1 MKRYYESTRIAS
13 LLVKLVMQNISESEK
28 QELAS
33 LVKKSGIDVQEV
45 IEKAVCQDIAPND
58 DADIEAGRKL
68 WKSIERDIKRSDRR
82 WGRMLLPYV
91 AIFVGMIGFAAFYF
105 MYPGQSADHAR
116 KEMSLLKNETVLE
129 FPSGQKVVLT
139 EGTNILDIIQ
149 QNAAAREVNPEP
161 ESAEIYKVKVLCG
174 ATQTVTLED
183 STTVV
188 LYPGSELQFPAFF
201 SSRGR
206 AVKLLGEGYFEVRRD
221 SSRPFTVE
229 AESVSIVVL
238 GTSFNVRAYQ
248 GESTIETVLV
258 TGKVMLNGTVLQPNE
273 MAIFNRKDQHIR
285 IEHVEADI
293 YQQRAQGMFIFDN
306 KTLDEIMREFSLWY
320 GFKYSFEDSVLQNK
334 KFRLKLPRADS
345 FDKLM
350 SLMEKTEEIQ
360 FSVSEQGIKIMDGK
374 K

>member
-1 MKRYYESTRIAS
+1 M
-13 LLVKLVMQNISESEK
+13 
-28 QELAS
+28 
-33 LVKKSGIDVQEV
+33 
-45 IEKAVCQDIAPND
+45 
-58 DADIEAGRKL
+58 
-68 WKSIERDIKRSDRR
+68 
-82 WGRMLLPYV
+82 
-91 AIFVGMIGFAAFYF
+91 
-105 MYPGQSADHAR
+105 
-116 KEMSLLKNETVLE
+116 
-129 FPSGQKVVLT
+129 
-139 EGTNILDIIQ
+139 
-149 QNAAAREVNPEP
+149 
-161 ESAEIYKVKVLCG
+161 
-174 ATQTVTLED
+174 
-183 STTVV
+183 
-188 LYPGSELQFPAFF
+188 
-201 SSRGR
+201 
-206 AVKLLGEGYFEVRRD
+206 KLLGEGYFEVRRD

>member
-13 LLVKLVMQNISESEK
+13 LLVKFVMQNISESEK

-91 AIFVGMIGFAAFYF
+91 AIFVGMIGLAAFYF

>member
-33 LVKKSGIDVQEV
+33 LVRKSGINVQEV
-45 IEKAVCQDIAPND
+45 IEKATCQDIAPND

-68 WKSIERDIKRSDRR
+68 WASIERDIKCSDRR
-82 WGRMLLPYV
+82 WGRVLLPYV
-91 AIFVGMIGFAAFYF
+91 AIFVGMIGLATFYF
-105 MYPGQSADHAR
+105 MYSGPSVDQAR
-116 KEMSLLKNETVLE
+116 EEMALLKSETVLE

-139 EGTNILDIIQ
+139 KETNILDIIQ
-149 QNAAAREVNPEP
+149 QSLATHEVKNET

-174 ATQTVTLED
+174 ATRTITLED

-221 SSRPFTVE
+221 SSRPFMVE

-248 GESTIETVLV
+248 GESTVETVLV

-273 MAIFNRKDQHIR
+273 MAIFNREDQHIR

-350 SLMEKTEEIQ
+350 NLMEKTEEIQ
-360 FSVSEQGIKIMDGK
+360 FSVSDQGIRIMDGK

>member
-33 LVKKSGIDVQEV
+33 LVKKSGINVQEV
-45 IEKAVCQDIAPND
+45 IEKAACQDIAPND

-68 WKSIERDIKRSDRR
+68 WASIERGIKRSDRR
-82 WGRMLLPYV
+82 LGRMMLPYV
-91 AIFVGMIGFAAFYF
+91 AIFVGMIGLAAFYF
-105 MYPGQSADHAR
+105 MYPGQSVDHAR
-116 KEMSLLKNETVLE
+116 EEMAVLKNETVLE
-129 FPSGQKVVLT
+129 FPSGQKLVLT
-139 EGTNILDIIQ
+139 EGTNILDVIQ
-149 QNAAAREVNPEP
+149 QNAAAREVKPET
-161 ESAEIYKVKVLCG
+161 ENAEIYKVKVLCG
-174 ATQTVTLED
+174 ATRTITLED
-183 STTVV
+183 STTVI

-238 GTSFNVRAYQ
+238 GTSFNVRAYH

-350 SLMEKTEEIQ
+350 NLMEKTEEIQ
-360 FSVSEQGIKIMDGK
+360 FFVSEQGIRIMDGK